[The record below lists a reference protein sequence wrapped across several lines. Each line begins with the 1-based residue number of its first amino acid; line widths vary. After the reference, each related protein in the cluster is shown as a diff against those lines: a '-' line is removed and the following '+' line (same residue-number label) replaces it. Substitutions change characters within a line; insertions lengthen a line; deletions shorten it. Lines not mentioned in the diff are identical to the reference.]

1 MDFSIPPELE
11 LIRKAVRD
19 FIENK
24 VEPYSQEIEKNELIP
39 EDILDGAREIGLF
52 GISIP
57 EEYGGSNLSTV
68 GKCVVYEEM
77 AKTNMALSTLIG
89 TCTSIGSIGIVKF
102 GTDVQKQK
110 YLPDLAAGKKYCA
123 FALTEPNAGSDAS
136 NLKTTAVLKGDK
148 WILNGTKHFIS
159 NGPVAEVF
167 TVIAVTDKQ
176 KKAKGISAFIVEKS
190 FPGFAVGT
198 VENKM
203 GLKGS
208 FTSELI
214 FDNCEVS
221 AENLLG
227 NEGEGYVNALK
238 ILANG
243 RVLMA
248 ARSVGAA
255 QKLLDMSVKYSKER
269 VQFGQPISEF
279 QGIKWHL
286 AEMATEINAAR
297 ALTYKTA
304 WMVDQGQ
311 RIIKDAAMTKLF
323 ATEMLCHVADK
334 AVQVFGGM
342 GYMKDFPV
350 ERYYRDARLYRIV
363 EGTSEIQKMII
374 ADQLLG
380 GY

>member
-1 MDFSIPPELE
+1 MDFTIPPELE
-11 LIRKAVRD
+11 TIRKAVKD
-19 FIENK
+19 FVENK
-24 VEPYSQEIEKNELIP
+24 VEPFSQEIEKNEEIP
-39 EDILDGAREIGLF
+39 EHILDSAREIGLF

-57 EEYGGSNLSTV
+57 EEYGGVNLDTV
-68 GKCVVYEEM
+68 GKCVVSEEM
-77 AKTNMALSTLIG
+77 AKTNMSLSALIG
-89 TCTSIGSIGIVKF
+89 TCTSIGSSGIVKF
-102 GTDVQKQK
+102 GTEEQKRK
-110 YLPDLAAGKKYCA
+110 YLPDLADGKKYCA

-136 NLKTTAVLKGDK
+136 SIQTTAVLKGDK
-148 WILNGTKHFIS
+148 WILNGTKQFIT
-159 NGPVAEVF
+159 NGPVAEIF
-167 TVIAVTDKQ
+167 TIMASTDKQ
-176 KKAKGISAFIVEKS
+176 KKAKGITAFIVEKS
-190 FPGFAVGT
+190 FPGFSVGT

-208 FTSELI
+208 FTSEIIL
-214 FDNCEVS
+214 DNCEVP
-221 AENLLG
+221 AENVLG
-227 NEGEGYVNALK
+227 TVGEGYINALK
-238 ILANG
+238 ILAGG
-243 RVLMA
+243 RVLLA
-248 ARSVGAA
+248 ARCVGAA

-286 AEMATEINAAR
+286 AEMATEISAAR
-297 ALTYKTA
+297 ALTYRTA
-304 WMVDQGQ
+304 WLVDQGA

-363 EGTSEIQKMII
+363 EGTNEIQKMII
-374 ADQLLG
+374 ADQLIS